1 VDPKQYLKRI
11 HCSIQQPTIK
21 FLQQLQKN
29 HMYYVPFENLDVMRR
44 VPIYLN
50 LETIY
55 EKIVT
60 NKRGGYCYEVNGL
73 FQWLLEAVGF
83 DTYLVGATVMRPTGE
98 FAKKNTHVGIIVTLD
113 QPYLVDVG
121 FGNSQLQPLTLD
133 GQTFTDVSGTYKV
146 KQLDDITYDLMRIHD
161 NAWRT
166 LYRFQLKEMSLS
178 GFHEGVVYNQVSKN
192 SSFTHADLITKPT
205 ETGRITLRDHTL
217 TITYHGEKTEQ
228 KLTPSEKTETLR
240 KTFGIYLDD

>member
-1 VDPKQYLKRI
+1 M
-11 HCSIQQPTIK
+11 K
-21 FLQQLQKN
+21 FLQQLQAN
-29 HMYYVPFENLDVMRR
+29 HMYYVPFENLDVMRQ

-60 NKRGGYCYEVNGL
+60 HKRGGYCYEVNGL
-73 FQWLLEAVGF
+73 FQWLLNEVGF

-133 GQTFTDVSGTYKV
+133 GQMFTDVSGTYKV
-146 KQLDDITYDLMRIHD
+146 KQLDDITYDLIRQHEG
-161 NAWRT
+161 AWQT
-166 LYRFQLKEMSLS
+166 LYRFQLKEMSLID
-178 GFHEGVVYNQVSKN
+178 FHEGVVYNQVSKN
-192 SSFTHADLITKPT
+192 SSFTHTDLITKPT
-205 ETGRITLRDHTL
+205 EMGRITLRDYTL
-217 TITYHGEKTEQ
+217 TITHHGEKTEK
-228 KLTPSEKTETLR
+228 KLTTSEKEDTLR
-240 KTFGIYLDD
+240 ETFGIHLNE